1 MTPRLTARM
10 AVSALVR
17 RASVLGDSAT
27 VAKKGDESAGQI
39 ILVARRRDG
48 SVKLFMR
55 TMNAKGAYG
64 WAIAVDA
71 TQDQLA
77 KVNEYL
83 ERQSRYDP
91 DLWVVELDTDNPE
104 RLVDDELI

>member
-1 MTPRLTARM
+1 MTARLTAKL

-17 RASVLGDSAT
+17 RANALGDFAT
-27 VAKKGDESAGQI
+27 VAKKGDETAGQI

-48 SVKLFMR
+48 SVQVFTR
-55 TMNAKGAYG
+55 TMNRQGGYAWTIAAEGA
-64 WAIAVDA
+64 
-71 TQDQLA
+71 QDELG
-77 KVNEYL
+77 KINEYL

-91 DLWVVELDTDNPE
+91 DLWIVELDTANPE